1 MFQIEALGIMKIG
14 LVALLLLSSVPANAH
29 EYQRSYTTTQRSCY
43 KEIYREE
50 YVVGTRLSRGYVKSY
65 ADRVEVPCLQ
75 MTKVRHFH
83 HLHQRPTYNY
93 SRTIYSQ
100 PTKTYRVSRSKT
112 SSSSCNSSRTAGGLL
127 GGGLAAAL
135 SNKDAYAWSIPLG
148 AVVGL
153 GVGGA
158 DC

>member
-1 MFQIEALGIMKIG
+1 MKIG
-14 LVALLLLSSVPANAH
+14 LVGLLLLGSVPANAH
-29 EYQRSYTTTQRSCY
+29 EYQRGYITQRSCY

-50 YVVGTRLSRGYVKSY
+50 YVVGSRASKGYVKSY
-65 ADRVEVPCLQ
+65 SDIVEVPCSP
-75 MTKVRHFH
+75 MTKVH
-83 HLHQRPTYNY
+83 HHHHHHQRPRYTYSHQRFY
-93 SRTIYSQ
+93 Q
-100 PTKTYRVSRSKT
+100 PINTYRVSRSNT
-112 SSSSCNSSRTAGGLL
+112 STNSCNSSRTAGGLL

-135 SNKDAYAWSIPLG
+135 SKKDAYAWAIPLG

>member
-1 MFQIEALGIMKIG
+1 MKIG
-14 LVALLLLSSVPANAH
+14 LVGLLLLGSVPANAH
-29 EYQRSYTTTQRSCY
+29 EYQRGYITQRSCY

-50 YVVGTRLSRGYVKSY
+50 YVVGSRASKGYVKSY
-65 ADRVEVPCLQ
+65 SDIVEVPCSPI
-75 MTKVRHFH
+75 TKVH
-83 HLHQRPTYNY
+83 HHHHHHHRPRYT
-93 SRTIYSQ
+93 YSQ
-100 PTKTYRVSRSKT
+100 QRFYQPTNTYRVSRSNT
-112 SSSSCNSSRTAGGLL
+112 SSNSCNSSRTAGGLL

-135 SNKDAYAWSIPLG
+135 SKKDAYAWAIPLG